1 MIAWL
6 NLPDELH
13 SLNLS
18 LSFLFSSPP
27 STLLYLI
34 WITEK
39 KYLGW
44 KRISSSNEKRG
55 LLAHAS
61 MCYLNLPL
69 LSTTVVRRFVIHHDV
84 DFHNENELILV
95 FISRR
100 IITGWTGFYAATS
113 QGYTLVMLDLLLRLV
128 SFNEFFSPLFLFR
141 QHINLFKIS
150 MNCGFHHL
158 WFVYL

>member
-1 MIAWL
+1 MNCILWIS
-6 NLPDELH
+6 P
-13 SLNLS
+13 S
-18 LSFLFSSPP
+18 LSFFSSPP

-44 KRISSSNEKRG
+44 KRISSSNEIRG

-128 SFNEFFSPLFLFR
+128 SFNEFFSPLFFVSSTHQLVQNINELWLSPLVICLF
-141 QHINLFKIS
+141 IS
-150 MNCGFHHL
+150 
-158 WFVYL
+158 